1 MAADLLTASGYFIYN
16 NLLPILLVT
25 IMFFAITIFY
35 ALNNI
40 HLEEPKLK
48 TAKVVVLEKMD
59 NLQQATS
66 NQMHDNKYCGDSV
79 KDYTDPNV
87 KKSTCMALGSCVW
100 ASGKD
105 GTKLADVYIIK
116 GNTSGVAP
124 GSLGPEDKCFKKK
137 RTVSSPWEEF
147 YYQNGPAS
155 GKNLIIIVN
164 EN

>member
-59 NLQQATS
+59 NLQQ
-66 NQMHDNKYCGDSV
+66 QRLIK
-79 KDYTDPNV
+79 
-87 KKSTCMALGSCVW
+87 CM
-100 ASGKD
+100 
-105 GTKLADVYIIK
+105 IINIVVIVLK
-116 GNTSGVAP
+116 
-124 GSLGPEDKCFKKK
+124 
-137 RTVSSPWEEF
+137 
-147 YYQNGPAS
+147 
-155 GKNLIIIVN
+155 IIVIQI
-164 EN
+164 

>member
-1 MAADLLTASGYFIYN
+1 MAADLLTASGLFIYN

-40 HLEEPKLK
+40 HLEEPKLR

-79 KDYTDPNV
+79 KDYSDPNV
-87 KKSTCMALGSCVW
+87 KKATCIALGSCVW

-105 GTKLADVYIIK
+105 GTEKISKCIAAQK
-116 GNTSGVAP
+116 GNTNGIPA
-124 GSLGPEDKCFKKK
+124 GSLGPEDKCLKKK
-137 RTVSSPWEEF
+137 DGSLSPWEE
-147 YYQNGPAS
+147 YYYENGPTE
-155 GKNLIIIVN
+155 GKKLNN
-164 EN
+164 SC

>member
-48 TAKVVVLEKMD
+48 TAKVVVLEKMN

-105 GTKLADVYIIK
+105 GTEKISRCIAAQK
-116 GNTSGVAP
+116 GNTSGIVA

-137 RTVSSPWEEF
+137 DGSLAPWEE
-147 YYQNGPAS
+147 YYYENGPAS
-155 GKNLIIIVN
+155 GKKLNN
-164 EN
+164 SC

>member
-1 MAADLLTASGYFIYN
+1 MATDLLTASGLFIYN
-16 NLLPILLVT
+16 NLLGILLVT

-48 TAKVVVLEKMD
+48 TAKVVVLEKLD
-59 NLQQATS
+59 NLQQSAQ
-66 NQMHDNKYCGDSV
+66 NQMHDNKFCGDSV

-105 GTKLADVYIIK
+105 GSEKI
-116 GNTSGVAP
+116 S
-124 GSLGPEDKCFKKK
+124 KC
-137 RTVSSPWEEF
+137 
-147 YYQNGPAS
+147 
-155 GKNLIIIVN
+155 I
-164 EN
+164 

>member
-1 MAADLLTASGYFIYN
+1 MSADLLTASGLFIYN

-35 ALNNI
+35 AINNI

-48 TAKVVVLEKMD
+48 TEKVVVLEKMGD
-59 NLQQATS
+59 LQSLAN
-66 NQMHDNKYCGDSV
+66 NQMHDNKYCGDTV
-79 KDYTDPNV
+79 KDFSDPNI
-87 KKSTCMALGSCVW
+87 KKSTCIALGSCVW

-105 GTKLADVYIIK
+105 GTEKISKCIAAQK
-116 GNTSGVAP
+116 GNAKGIVS

-137 RTVSSPWEEF
+137 DGKLSPWEEF

-155 GKNLIIIVN
+155 GKKLNN
-164 EN
+164 SC